1 MRVMAHRNKQPK
13 KETKLSQEDISE
25 LAKFFKLLMDMDE
38 KNIREGKYPRPKE
51 LMRPKTSPSQ

>member
-1 MRVMAHRNKQPK
+1 MRVMAHRKNQPK

-38 KNIREGKYPRPKE
+38 KNIREGKYPRPPE
-51 LMRPKTSPSQ
+51 TIRPQTSPSQ

>member
-1 MRVMAHRNKQPK
+1 MAHRNKQPK

-51 LMRPKTSPSQ
+51 LIKQQTSPSQ

>member
-25 LAKFFKLLMDMDE
+25 LAKFFKLLMEMDE
-38 KNIREGKYPRPKE
+38 KNIREGKYPRPT
-51 LMRPKTSPSQ
+51 LQSSPSPSKRA